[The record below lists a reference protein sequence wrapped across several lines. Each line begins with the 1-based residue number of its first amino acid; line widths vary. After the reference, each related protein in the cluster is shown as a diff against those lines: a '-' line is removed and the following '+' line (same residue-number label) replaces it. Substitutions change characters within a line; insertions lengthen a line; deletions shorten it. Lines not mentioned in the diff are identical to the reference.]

1 MLLCCLAFEHPYLA
15 EQLAGELRFPNLKNG
30 SDFRRPL
37 PYPTRRLTAP
47 ANLTVEGWL
56 TRWLEGIRGEVSRA
70 TYDGYKRDVRH
81 HIIPELGRRRLKD
94 LSASDIRRLYRK
106 MRDKGLKNRS
116 LEYCHR
122 TLRKALKAALAERK
136 IQFDPSL
143 GIKPLK
149 TVEGRRDESKALS
162 PTQVKALLD
171 TARGDRLEAFYVL
184 ALHTGMR
191 RGELLGLQ
199 WSDIDLDA
207 TTVRV
212 RRSLDV
218 DGTLKEPKNQ
228 ASRCTLRLNP
238 QAVGALRA
246 HRKRQSEERLK
257 AGAKWQAND
266 LVFPNTQGRP
276 MSAGNLYRR
285 NFQPLLQRAG
295 LADQGFTIHSLRHT
309 FATTLAAK
317 NVNPGTAQRLLG
329 HSDVRMTLAIYT
341 HATSDMQDEAIE
353 AISGAFS

>member
-15 EQLAGELRFPNLKNG
+15 EQLAGDLRFPNLKNG

-37 PYPTRRLTAP
+37 PFPTRQLTAP

-106 MRDKGLKNRS
+106 MLDK
-116 LEYCHR
+116 
-122 TLRKALKAALAERK
+122 
-136 IQFDPSL
+136 
-143 GIKPLK
+143 
-149 TVEGRRDESKALS
+149 
-162 PTQVKALLD
+162 
-171 TARGDRLEAFYVL
+171 ARGDRLEAFYVL

-218 DGTLKEPKNQ
+218 D
-228 ASRCTLRLNP
+228 
-238 QAVGALRA
+238 
-246 HRKRQSEERLK
+246 
-257 AGAKWQAND
+257 
-266 LVFPNTQGRP
+266 
-276 MSAGNLYRR
+276 
-285 NFQPLLQRAG
+285 
-295 LADQGFTIHSLRHT
+295 
-309 FATTLAAK
+309 
-317 NVNPGTAQRLLG
+317 
-329 HSDVRMTLAIYT
+329 
-341 HATSDMQDEAIE
+341 
-353 AISGAFS
+353 